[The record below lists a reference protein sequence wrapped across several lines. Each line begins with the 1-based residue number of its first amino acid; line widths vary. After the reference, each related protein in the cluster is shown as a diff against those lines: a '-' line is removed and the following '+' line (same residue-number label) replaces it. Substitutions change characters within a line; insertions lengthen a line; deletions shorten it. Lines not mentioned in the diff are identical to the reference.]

1 LDFRQERLKLLQAG
15 PSVLGRDVVGNG
27 DFQKLA
33 CFVNF
38 GYKHVIFRSE
48 ENDINGRVRVHYSS
62 RDAALPRGIVV
73 PHQLIIEACTLR
85 WRRRNFAVVPF
96 PRSPGA
102 DADRRS
108 SVYVASMNGS
118 AWQNGSLFRR
128 RQPEKS
134 LLT

>member
-38 GYKHVIFRSE
+38 GYKHVTFRSE

-85 WRRRNFAVVPF
+85 VYWDSARPCSAPSYVFTRQAGCRRVVALGC
-96 PRSPGA
+96 SGA
-102 DADRRS
+102 RALSRIGNAR
-108 SVYVASMNGS
+108 
-118 AWQNGSLFRR
+118 
-128 RQPEKS
+128 
-134 LLT
+134 